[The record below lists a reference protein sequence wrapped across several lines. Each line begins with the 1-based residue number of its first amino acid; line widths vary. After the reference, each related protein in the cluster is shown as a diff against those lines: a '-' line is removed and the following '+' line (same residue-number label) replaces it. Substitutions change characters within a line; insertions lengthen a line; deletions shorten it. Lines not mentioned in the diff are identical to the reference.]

1 MPPTTKMIRR
11 DSAPRTPMNT
21 RSRVPMVEVPP
32 FFHNA
37 SSLPFWFKAYKFD
50 EASLVLNPSI
60 AVRIEATQA
69 LRLPGE

>member
-1 MPPTTKMIRR
+1 
-11 DSAPRTPMNT
+11 
-21 RSRVPMVEVPP
+21 MVEVPP